1 MIVKSTWKVWDEEEG
16 DSRIYCTYADDN
28 YIIVGPLI

>member
-1 MIVKSTWKVWDEEEG
+1 MIVKSTWKVWDNEG
-16 DSRIYCTYADDN
+16 DSRIYCTYANEN